1 MLKICAVACPVADP
15 GIWIWFR
22 IRGVDDQTKI
32 WRKNNYIDI
41 KYKVKKRCLEKQR
54 WMHKA
59 QKMINTAG
67 TINQW

>member
-1 MLKICAVACPVADP
+1 MLKICAVACLVDDP

-32 WRKNNYIDI
+32 RGKNIYID
-41 KYKVKKRCLEKQR
+41 KYKAKKRWSEKQR
-54 WMHKA
+54 WMHTA